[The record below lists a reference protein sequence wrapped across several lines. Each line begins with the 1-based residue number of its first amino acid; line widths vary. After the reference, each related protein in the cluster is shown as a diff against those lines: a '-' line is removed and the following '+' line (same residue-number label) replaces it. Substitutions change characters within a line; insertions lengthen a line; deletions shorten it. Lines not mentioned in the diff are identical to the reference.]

1 MLHRHF
7 NVQKIEI
14 SLNNFKKPLALP
26 QKDAVKDAL
35 HYPVLTFTLFL
46 LSAKIWTPA
55 RIGLKNP
62 RPDTGF
68 FVET

>member
-26 QKDAVKDAL
+26 QKDAAKDTL
-35 HYPVLTFTLFL
+35 HCPVLTFTLFL